1 MTERD
6 AARDAS
12 REGETG
18 EAGDSREREQAK
30 GGRLRAARELAL
42 ALAAGVVPAT
52 HGGETAI
59 EVRRPLFH
67 VLPLGETV
75 RRMTERRRQAVME
88 HHAQL
93 AVRNRRHALRDRR
106 AVQAFERLAE
116 AGYGSAAVV
125 LVERGVPP
133 EAVVEAH
140 AGSMEMVTVFAETTY
155 PQFRRA
161 QWREEVEAVW
171 TAMAV
176 ANVCMLAG
184 IPEDGKELRDAVRD
198 VERASLFFGMTR
210 GDTRNDRDTRG
221 TGGTGDRREAG
232 ETQETLDEEVRMPED
247 VERTG
252 YARYRLGREEAFEQ
266 EVDGR
271 QGAEAAFALAEL
283 LARCGRER
291 T

>member
-1 MTERD
+1 MTERGG
-6 AARDAS
+6 S
-12 REGETG
+12 GRETRETRKTG
-18 EAGDSREREQAK
+18 EAGATREGEQER
-30 GGRLRAARELAL
+30 GGRLRAVREFAL

-52 HGGETAI
+52 HDGEPAI

-88 HHAQL
+88 YHAQL
-93 AVRNRRHALRDRR
+93 AVRNRKRALRDER
-106 AVQAFERLAE
+106 AVRAFERLAE

-125 LVERGVPP
+125 LTERGVPP

-140 AGSMEMVTVFAETTY
+140 AGSMEMATVFAETTY

-198 VERASLFFGMTR
+198 VERASLFFGMAG
-210 GDTRNDRDTRG
+210 GDERKQRDTK
-221 TGGTGDRREAG
+221 
-232 ETQETLDEEVRMPED
+232 ETPETLNEEVRMPED

-252 YARYRLGREEAFEQ
+252 YARYRMGRERTFAER
-266 EVDGR
+266 VDGR
-271 QGAEAAFALAEL
+271 QGTEAAFALAEMM
-283 LARCGRER
+283 AGAVETRRDAGE
-291 T
+291 